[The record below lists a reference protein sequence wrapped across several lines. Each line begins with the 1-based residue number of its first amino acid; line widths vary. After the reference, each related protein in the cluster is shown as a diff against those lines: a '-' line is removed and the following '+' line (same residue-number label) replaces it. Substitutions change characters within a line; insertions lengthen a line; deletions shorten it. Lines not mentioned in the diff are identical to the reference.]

1 MAKQTFGTTT
11 KDILRFIACGSVD
24 DGKSTF
30 IGRLLYDTGSVF
42 DDQLSTLES
51 ESKSI
56 GSAGGEIDFSLL
68 VDGLSSEREQGITI
82 DVAYRYFETKN
93 RKFIIADT
101 PGHEQYT
108 RNMATA
114 ASNAD
119 LAVIMIDA
127 KNGVLSQSKRH
138 AYIASSCGIK
148 YALVAV
154 NKMDVVDYSQE
165 VFEKIKSDFLDATK
179 DLGFTEM
186 YFVPVSALKGDN
198 IVNRSKITSWYG
210 EKSLL
215 EVLQTVSV
223 KKEDSIGF
231 RLPVQYVNRPDR
243 TFRGFCGTIAS
254 GDIAVNDTIK
264 VYPSNEQA
272 SVKELIVQGETKESA
287 KKGDAVTLVL
297 DREID
302 ISRGNM
308 ITKADEDVPQ
318 ANIID
323 ANIVWMDSKP
333 LKNGSEFFIKHAGAT
348 FTATVKDILHK
359 VDINNYNT
367 EPSAILEMNDIGSV
381 RLALSQTISYDVY
394 TENRTTGSFILID
407 RISNA
412 VSGAGMI
419 QNGILSDKV
428 EKREYSE
435 LELNLNKY
443 IRETFPHWNAIDISL
458 DK

>member
-1 MAKQTFGTTT
+1 MGIIENIGTIK

-42 DDQLSTLES
+42 DDQLTILES

-56 GSAGGEIDFSLL
+56 GSAGKEIDFSLL

-119 LAVIMIDA
+119 LAVILIDA

-148 YALVAV
+148 YAIVAV
-154 NKMDVVDYSQE
+154 NKMDVVDYSEE
-165 VFEKIKSDFLDATK
+165 VFENIKSDFLKATK
-179 DLGFTEM
+179 ELGFKEI

-198 IVNRSKITSWYG
+198 IVARSDKTPWYAK
-210 EKSLL
+210 ESLL
-215 EVLQTVSV
+215 ELLQSVSV
-223 KKEDSIGF
+223 TKEDSIGF

-254 GDIAVNDTIK
+254 GEIGVNDTIR
-264 VYPSNEQA
+264 VYPSKETA
-272 SVKELIVQGETKESA
+272 SIKELIVQGETKESA

-297 DREID
+297 NREID
-302 ISRGNM
+302 ISRGDM
-308 ITKADEDVPQ
+308 IVKGDEEISQ
-318 ANIID
+318 ANTIE
-323 ANIVWMDSKP
+323 ANLVWMDSSP
-333 LKNGSEFFIKHAGAT
+333 LKHGSEYFIKHAGAT
-348 FTATVKDILHK
+348 FTATAKKVLHK
-359 VDINNYNT
+359 IDVNTYET
-367 EPSAILEMNDIGSV
+367 EPSAILEMNDIGVV
-381 RLALSQTISYDVY
+381 RLNLSKAIAFDPYK
-394 TENRTTGSFILID
+394 ENRTTGSFILID
-407 RISNA
+407 RITNA

-419 QNGILSDKV
+419 QSGTLGEAV

-435 LELNLNKY
+435 FELNLNRL
-443 IRETFPHWNAIDISL
+443 IRESFPHWKAIDISL
-458 DK
+458 E